1 MSVSG
6 DADQMDALGNA
17 LHARQG
23 DVDTIRGTV
32 QAAIGNTLW
41 TGPARDAFEQQWR
54 SFEGALRQMQEAFGA
69 AGNEI
74 RQRAEGLRA
83 AMYQ

>member
-6 DADQMDALGNA
+6 DADQMDALGTA

-23 DVDTIRGTV
+23 DVDTIRATV
-32 QAAIGNTLW
+32 QAAIGNPLW
-41 TGPARDAFEQQWR
+41 TGPARDSFEQNWR
-54 SFEGALRQMQEAFGA
+54 SFETALRQMHEAFGA
-69 AGNEI
+69 AGTEI

-83 AMYQ
+83 AMYR